1 MRDDTACHLENYIIN
16 GGVYGNLVNRVSV
29 QQVKQGG
36 KLRYAC
42 SRIWL
47 PYETMRGYYPSLD
60 GKPKCLPIYELYRWG
75 RLLFCGGAA
84 RSVNELR
91 LNISIGGE
99 RSEAARALL
108 SELGLDKKSESEAQT
123 TEKFP

>member
-1 MRDDTACHLENYIIN
+1 M
-16 GGVYGNLVNRVSV
+16 
-29 QQVKQGG
+29 QQVKRGG

-47 PYETMRGYYPSLD
+47 PYETMRVYYPSLD
-60 GKPKCLPIYELYRWG
+60 GKPKRLPLYELYRWG

-91 LNISIGGE
+91 LNSRISGA
-99 RSEAARALL
+99 RAEAARALL